1 MKKSEIYGAIAI
13 AACFGLFI
21 AAGAETIG
29 ALLSLSVPSAVI
41 GLYSAIKHRILMY
54 KGE

>member
-1 MKKSEIYGAIAI
+1 MKKSEIYGAVAI
-13 AACFGLFI
+13 VACFGLFF

-29 ALLSLSVPSAVI
+29 ALLSLGVPSAVI
-41 GLYSAIKHRILMY
+41 GFYSAIKHRILTE

>member
-13 AACFGLFI
+13 AACFGLFF

-29 ALLSLSVPSAVI
+29 ALLSLGVPSAVV
-41 GLYSAIKHRILMY
+41 GFYSAIKHRILTN

>member
-1 MKKSEIYGAIAI
+1 MKKSEIYVAVAIV
-13 AACFGLFI
+13 ACFGLFV

-29 ALLSLSVPSAVI
+29 ALLSLGVPSAVI
-41 GLYSAIKHRILMY
+41 GFYSAIKHRILTE